1 MRVPT
6 VRGLRGASAILR
18 LLLLRHA
25 KSDWSK
31 DADDHDRPLSMRGR
45 KAAPAMAA
53 YMRSQ
58 DYLPQAVLCST
69 AQADA
74 GNPRLASR
82 GLDRRSP
89 PFATSRELYLADW
102 PVLLANLKKAPA
114 RASPLLLVG
123 HNPGME
129 QLAVALA
136 LQPKGLPE
144 RARLQQL
151 TQKFPTAAL
160 AVLDFEIASWR
171 FLKPGLGQLVDYV
184 RPKDLAGGS
193 AGDDE

>member
-1 MRVPT
+1 MRVPS
-6 VRGLRGASAILR
+6 VRGLRGGPAILR

-31 DADDHDRPLSMRGR
+31 DADDHDRPLSARGR
-45 KAAPAMAA
+45 KAAPAMAH
-53 YMRSQ
+53 YMRGQ

-69 AQADA
+69 AQRTRETLDLL
-74 GNPRLASR
+74 LAAWTKKPAIR
-82 GLDRRSP
+82 YE
-89 PFATSRELYLADW
+89 RELYLADW
-102 PVLLANLKKAPA
+102 QVLLASLKKAPA

-129 QLAVALA
+129 QLALALA
-136 LQPKGLPE
+136 LRPQGIAEK
-144 RARLQQL
+144 ARLQRL

-160 AVLDFEIASWR
+160 AVLDFDIPSWR
-171 FLKPGLGQLVDYV
+171 GLKPGLGQLVDYV

-193 AGDDE
+193 SDAEE

>member
-1 MRVPT
+1 M
-6 VRGLRGASAILR
+6 R

-31 DADDHDRPLSMRGR
+31 DADDHDRALSVRGR
-45 KAAPAMAA
+45 KAAPAMAS
-53 YMRSQ
+53 YMLSKE
-58 DYLPQAVLCST
+58 YLPQAVLCST
-69 AQADA
+69 AQRTRETLDLLLA
-74 GNPRLASR
+74 GWTKKPAIRYE
-82 GLDRRSP
+82 
-89 PFATSRELYLADW
+89 RELYLADW
-102 PVLLANLKKAPA
+102 PVLLARLKKAPV

-136 LQPKGLPE
+136 LQPKGVAE
-144 RARLQQL
+144 RARLQRL

-160 AVLDFEIASWR
+160 AVLDFDIASWS
-171 FLKPGLGQLVDYV
+171 FLQPGLGQLVDYV

-193 AGDDE
+193 AGDEE